1 MKELYIELKNNYVNN
16 VVLIKSGAF
25 YITFN
30 EDAMIMNYIFGYT
43 ISNSKMGFPLN
54 SLDKVI
60 ETLKTKNIG
69 YVIYDNKIIS
79 ANNFDGKEYLNII
92 DLYKKKEYDCK
103 SKEILI
109 SRIKYLIENKDN
121 YNKIKGFIDE
131 F

>member
-54 SLDKVI
+54 SLDKVV